1 MLQNQTTAQNGKAS
15 SLPEKSAT
23 TQQVDDK
30 SKIISVIAEEVK
42 QRPTVPQVFERI
54 QQGYALQEY
63 YEKSSIR
70 FKDVADF
77 FREAKEG
84 AGFVMTAILP
94 SGRKIEFSHSP
105 SNLEFVENQEQ
116 KGKVHLKNLEN
127 EIQNFSIN

>member
-1 MLQNQTTAQNGKAS
+1 MLQNQTTAQNGKAT

-23 TQQVDDK
+23 TQQADEK
-30 SKIISVIAEEVK
+30 SKVISVIAEEVK

-54 QQGYALQEY
+54 QQGFALQEY
-63 YEKSSIR
+63 FEKSSTR
-70 FKDVADF
+70 YKDVAEF
-77 FREAKEG
+77 LREAKDG
-84 AGFVMTAILP
+84 AGFIMTAILP